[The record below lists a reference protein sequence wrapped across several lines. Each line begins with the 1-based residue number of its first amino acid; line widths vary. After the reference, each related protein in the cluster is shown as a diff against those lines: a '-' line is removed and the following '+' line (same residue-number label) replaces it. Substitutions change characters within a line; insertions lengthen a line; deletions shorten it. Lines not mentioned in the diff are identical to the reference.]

1 MKWYADQPARSARQV
16 LVDVLAVAW
25 VWFWVHTALG
35 VRDEVLKLRSPGN
48 GLVSAGSGMRDTFQ
62 GAAAKA
68 RDVPVVGDRLANALG
83 EGSKAG
89 NTLVDTGH
97 SQIQFVEQTGC
108 WIAVALIAV
117 PVLFLFVT
125 WLPRRLSFARSA
137 GAAQRLRDAGARDVL
152 ALRALTELPL
162 RQLAQVSDDPAGA
175 WRKGD
180 DDVVAELAA
189 RTLARAGVRP

>member
-1 MKWYADQPARSARQV
+1 M
-16 LVDVLAVAW
+16 
-25 VWFWVHTALG
+25 
-35 VRDEVLKLRSPGN
+35 
-48 GLVSAGSGMRDTFQ
+48 
-62 GAAAKA
+62 
-68 RDVPVVGDRLANALG
+68 
-83 EGSKAG
+83 
-89 NTLVDTGH
+89 
-97 SQIQFVEQTGC
+97 GC